1 MYTGNSSMLICVT
14 NGDTNSSKRSVAMKN
29 EIVLAGKL
37 IEIIEA
43 SRNNALRK
51 VNEELI
57 RMYWSVGEY
66 LSAESKNVVFGDKYI
81 DTIAK
86 EIQVMFP
93 GIKGFNRRG
102 LYRMKQFYE
111 LYKDNPTVSPLVTQ
125 ISWTNHLLIMSGCK
139 SDEEREFYIKLCI
152 KESYSKR
159 ELERQIDS
167 GYYERYMLS
176 KEKLLPEPIKGLKEN
191 PFLDSYVIEFLDLPK
206 NFRESD
212 LRKGLI
218 QNMKDFILEVG
229 KDFTFIDEEYRV
241 QIGGEDFRIDLLFFH
256 RGLQC
261 LVAFELKIGKFKPEY
276 ISKMDFYLEALD
288 RQKKKENEN
297 PSVGMI
303 LCASKDDEVVEYAM
317 SRTLSPMMVAEYKL
331 QLPDKA
337 VLQKKLQ
344 ELINMPLIKEYF
356 SLCCCEFIL
365 STIFMPVKIMP
376 ANMANTT
383 MKSSENA
390 IEITEIKLL

>member
-1 MYTGNSSMLICVT
+1 
-14 NGDTNSSKRSVAMKN
+14 MKN

-167 GYYERYMLS
+167 GYYERCMLS
-176 KEKLLPEPIKGLKEN
+176 KEKLLPEPIKGLKDN
-191 PFLDSYVIEFLDLPK
+191 PFLDSDVIEFLDLPK
-206 NFRESD
+206 NFKESD

-241 QIGGEDFRIDLLFFH
+241 QVGGEDFRIDLLYVH

-344 ELINMPLIKEYF
+344 ELINMPLIKE
-356 SLCCCEFIL
+356 
-365 STIFMPVKIMP
+365 
-376 ANMANTT
+376 
-383 MKSSENA
+383 
-390 IEITEIKLL
+390 